1 MQGNQSLSH
10 SLQIT
15 PPLGLRRY
23 AAEMR
28 FSAPFFFRLALS
40 LVFVAALSSVDRSAF
55 AGPKEDLE
63 KAEQSYANLDY
74 EAANKTAQG
83 VIKQHGLTHDQLVRA
98 YRIIG
103 VTHAI
108 LDHDQQ
114 AQDAF
119 VMLLTYE
126 PDYQADQNLGP
137 KVTTPFFEARGF
149 WRGQPV
155 KPGID
160 ATATVHAKAAGSL
173 KATIRDPSHIV
184 KRAEV
189 GYRWGTVGPFKTKA
203 LSAGESASI
212 DLAEAPTGTT
222 RFDYYVQ
229 AFDDKDNA
237 VLESGNATTP
247 KSVTVPVEAAVVG
260 PIGNGDKK
268 EKSSILASPGFW
280 GVVGGV
286 VAVGAA
292 VTIFALARPKDEPTS
307 ASISPGLNCGP
318 APCN

>member
-1 MQGNQSLSH
+1 MGFLPSLPSAR
-10 SLQIT
+10 LW
-15 PPLGLRRY
+15 LGLVLLF
-23 AAEMR
+23 AI
-28 FSAPFFFRLALS
+28 F
-40 LVFVAALSSVDRSAF
+40 SVDRAAF
-55 AGPKEDLE
+55 AGPKEDLD

-74 EAANKTAQG
+74 EAANKLAQS
-83 VIKQHGLTHDQLVRA
+83 VLKQHGLAHSDLVRA

-108 LDHDQQ
+108 LDHEDAAQ
-114 AQDAF
+114 AAF

-160 ATATVHAKAAGSL
+160 ATATVHAKGAGSL

-189 GYRWGTVGPFKTKA
+189 GYRWGGVGPFKTKA
-203 LSAGESASI
+203 LAAGENASI
-212 DLAEAPTGTT
+212 DIAEAPSGTT

-247 KSVTVPVEAAVVG
+247 KTATVPVEAAPAG
-260 PIGNGDKK
+260 PIGGEDKK
-268 EKSSILASPGFW
+268 KGSSIVASPGFW
-280 GVVGGV
+280 AVVGGV

-307 ASISPGLNCGP
+307 ASITPGLNCAP
-318 APCN
+318 ATPCN

>member
-1 MQGNQSLSH
+1 MIFSL
-10 SLQIT
+10 
-15 PPLGLRRY
+15 
-23 AAEMR
+23 
-28 FSAPFFFRLALS
+28 
-40 LVFVAALSSVDRSAF
+40 DRAAF
-55 AGPKEDLE
+55 AGPKEDLD

-74 EAANKTAQG
+74 EAANKLAQS
-83 VIKQHGLTHDQLVRA
+83 VLKQHGLAHSDLVRA

-108 LDHDQQ
+108 LDHEDAAQ
-114 AQDAF
+114 AAF

-137 KVTTPFFEARGF
+137 KVTTPFYEARGF

-160 ATATVHAKAAGSL
+160 ATATVHAKGAGSL

-189 GYRWGTVGPFKTKA
+189 GYRWGAVGPFKTKA
-203 LSAGESASI
+203 LTPGENASI
-212 DLAEAPTGTT
+212 DIAQAPSGTT

-247 KSVTVPVEAAVVG
+247 KTVTVPVEAAPAGPVG
-260 PIGNGDKK
+260 GGEDKK
-268 EKSSILASPGFW
+268 KGGSIVSSPGFW
-280 GVVGGV
+280 AVVGGV

-307 ASISPGLNCGP
+307 ASITPGLNCGA

>member
-1 MQGNQSLSH
+1 
-10 SLQIT
+10 
-15 PPLGLRRY
+15 
-23 AAEMR
+23 MR
-28 FSAPFFFRLALS
+28 FLLSSRAWLALLLALTIFS
-40 LVFVAALSSVDRSAF
+40 LDLATERTAF
-55 AGPKEDLE
+55 AGPKEDLD

-74 EAANKTAQG
+74 EAANKGAQS
-83 VIKQHGLTHDQLVRA
+83 VLKQHGLSHSDLVRA

-108 LDHDQQ
+108 LDHEDASQ
-114 AQDAF
+114 AAF

-137 KVTTPFFEARGF
+137 KVTTPFYEARGF

-160 ATATVHAKAAGSL
+160 ATATVHAKGAGSL

-189 GYRWGTVGPFKTKA
+189 GYRWGAMGAFKTKA
-203 LSAGESASI
+203 LSAGENANVDI
-212 DLAEAPTGTT
+212 AEAPSGTT

-247 KSVTVPVEAAVVG
+247 KTVTVQVEAVPAG
-260 PIGNGDKK
+260 PIEKKK
-268 EKSSILASPGFW
+268 EGSSITSSPGFW
-280 GVVGGV
+280 AVVGGV

-292 VTIFALARPKDEPTS
+292 VTIFALTRPKDEPTS
-307 ASISPGLNCGP
+307 ASITPGLNCG
-318 APCN
+318 AAACN

>member
-1 MQGNQSLSH
+1 MKL
-10 SLQIT
+10 
-15 PPLGLRRY
+15 
-23 AAEMR
+23 R
-28 FSAPFFFRLALS
+28 FSSFGRLGVRLWIGLVLVVVALS
-40 LVFVAALSSVDRSAF
+40 ANRRAF
-55 AGPKEDLE
+55 AGPKEDLD
-63 KAEQSYANLDY
+63 KAEGLYANLDY
-74 EAANKTAQG
+74 EAANKVAQS
-83 VIKQHGLTHDQLVRA
+83 VVKQKGLTHDQLVRA

-108 LDHDQQ
+108 LDHGD
-114 AQDAF
+114 ASRDAF

-160 ATATVHAKAAGSL
+160 ATATVHAKAAGSI

-184 KRAEV
+184 KRGEV
-189 GYRWGTVGPFKTKA
+189 GYRWGAIGPFTTKSLA
-203 LSAGESASI
+203 SGEAANI
-212 DLAEAPTGTT
+212 DVAEAPKGTT
-222 RFDYYVQ
+222 RLDYYVQ

-237 VLESGNATTP
+237 VLESGNATNP
-247 KSVTVPVEAAVVG
+247 KTVTVPVEPVASAGGGGAGGGGNKEEKKSIASSPAFWAVVG
-260 PIGNGDKK
+260 GI
-268 EKSSILASPGFW
+268 
-280 GVVGGV
+280 

-292 VTIFALARPKDEPTS
+292 ATIFVLARPKDEPTS
-307 ASISPGLNCGP
+307 ASFSPSVNCGA

>member
-1 MQGNQSLSH
+1 
-10 SLQIT
+10 
-15 PPLGLRRY
+15 
-23 AAEMR
+23 MR
-28 FSAPFFFRLALS
+28 FFLFAAFAPRARLWFGFVFLAAFFF
-40 LVFVAALSSVDRSAF
+40 VDRTAF
-55 AGPKEDLE
+55 AGPKEDLD

-74 EAANKTAQG
+74 EAANKTAQS
-83 VIKQHGLTHDQLVRA
+83 VVKQHGLSHSELVRA

-108 LDHDQQ
+108 LDHDDAAQ
-114 AQDAF
+114 AAF

-160 ATATVHAKAAGSL
+160 ATATVHAKGAGSL

-189 GYRWGTVGPFKTKA
+189 GYRWGGVGPFKTKA
-203 LSAGESASI
+203 LSAGEQVNI
-212 DLAEAPTGTT
+212 DIAEAPSGTT

-247 KSVTVPVEAAVVG
+247 KTVTVQVEQTHAAVVVG
-260 PIGNGDKK
+260 DDKK
-268 EKSSILASPGFW
+268 KSSIVSSPGFW
-280 GVVGGV
+280 AVVGGV

-307 ASISPGLNCGP
+307 ASLTPSLNCGS

>member
-1 MQGNQSLSH
+1 MLAVMPPRRLS
-10 SLQIT
+10 
-15 PPLGLRRY
+15 
-23 AAEMR
+23 
-28 FSAPFFFRLALS
+28 FFRRLFLALA
-40 LVFVAALSSVDRSAF
+40 LVVVALSADHRAF
-55 AGPKEDLE
+55 AGPKEDLD
-63 KAEQSYANLDY
+63 KAESLYANLDY
-74 EAANKTAQG
+74 EAANKIAQG
-83 VIKQHGLTHDQLVRA
+83 VVKQHGLAHSDLVRA

-108 LDHDQQ
+108 LDHDDA
-114 AQDAF
+114 AQSAF

-137 KVTTPFFEARGF
+137 KVTTPFYEARGF

-160 ATATVHAKAAGSL
+160 ATATIHAKAAGTL

-184 KRAEV
+184 KRGEV
-189 GYRWGTVGPFKTKA
+189 GYRWGAIGPFTTKSLA
-203 LSAGESASI
+203 AGENANV
-212 DLAEAPTGTT
+212 DVAEAPKGIT

-247 KSVTVPVEAAVVG
+247 KTVTVPVEQVAG
-260 PIGNGDKK
+260 LGGGGGGTKPEEKK
-268 EKSSILASPGFW
+268 SITSSAGFW
-280 GVVGGV
+280 AVVGGV

-292 VTIFALARPKDEPTS
+292 ATIFILARPKDEPTT
-307 ASISPGLNCGP
+307 ASFSPSVGCG
-318 APCN
+318 ANPCN

>member
-1 MQGNQSLSH
+1 MPS
-10 SLQIT
+10 
-15 PPLGLRRY
+15 R
-23 AAEMR
+23 A
-28 FSAPFFFRLALS
+28 
-40 LVFVAALSSVDRSAF
+40 AF

-63 KAEQSYANLDY
+63 KAEQAYANLDY
-74 EAANKTAQG
+74 EAANKTAQS
-83 VIKQHGLTHDQLVRA
+83 VVKQHGLTHAELVRA

-108 LDHDQQ
+108 LDHDD
-114 AQDAF
+114 AARDAF

-137 KVTTPFFEARGF
+137 KVTTPFYEARGF

-173 KATIRDPSHIV
+173 KVTVRDPSHIV

-189 GYRWGTVGPFKTKA
+189 GYRWGATGSFKTKA
-203 LSAGESASI
+203 VTTG
-212 DLAEAPTGTT
+212 DPNNVDVAEAPMGTT

-237 VLESGNATTP
+237 VLESGNPTTP
-247 KSVTVPVEAAVVG
+247 KTVTVPAEPVSG
-260 PIGNGDKK
+260 GGNGNGGEKK
-268 EKSSILASPGFW
+268 STIFSSPGFW
-280 GVVGGV
+280 AVVVGV
-286 VAVGAA
+286 VAVGAGA
-292 VTIFALARPKDEPTS
+292 TAFILTRPKDEPTS
-307 ASISPGLNCGP
+307 ATLSPGINCGA

>member
-1 MQGNQSLSH
+1 MWRKVSLLLSV
-10 SLQIT
+10 
-15 PPLGLRRY
+15 
-23 AAEMR
+23 
-28 FSAPFFFRLALS
+28 LALT
-40 LVFVAALSSVDRSAF
+40 LVLDRAAI

-63 KAEQSYANLDY
+63 KAEQAYANLDY
-74 EAANKTAQG
+74 EAANKTAQS
-83 VIKQHGLTHDQLVRA
+83 VVKQHGLTHAELVRA

-108 LDHDQQ
+108 LDHDD
-114 AQDAF
+114 AARDAF

-137 KVTTPFFEARGF
+137 KVTTPFYEARGF

-173 KATIRDPSHIV
+173 KVTLRDPSHIV

-189 GYRWGTVGPFKTKA
+189 GYRWGGTGAFKTKPIT
-203 LSAGESASI
+203 AGEQANI
-212 DLAEAPTGTT
+212 DIAEAPTGTT

-247 KSVTVPVEAAVVG
+247 KTVTVPAEPVTGGGGGGAN
-260 PIGNGDKK
+260 NGGEKK
-268 EKSSILASPGFW
+268 STIFSSPGFW
-280 GVVGGV
+280 AVVVGV
-286 VAVGAA
+286 VAVGAGA
-292 VTIFALARPKDEPTS
+292 TAFILTRPKDEPSS
-307 ASISPGLNCGP
+307 ATLSPGINCGA

>member
-1 MQGNQSLSH
+1 
-10 SLQIT
+10 
-15 PPLGLRRY
+15 
-23 AAEMR
+23 
-28 FSAPFFFRLALS
+28 
-40 LVFVAALSSVDRSAF
+40 
-55 AGPKEDLE
+55 
-63 KAEQSYANLDY
+63 
-74 EAANKTAQG
+74 
-83 VIKQHGLTHDQLVRA
+83 
-98 YRIIG
+98 
-103 VTHAI
+103 
-108 LDHDQQ
+108 
-114 AQDAF
+114 

-160 ATATVHAKAAGSL
+160 ASATVHAKAAGQL

-184 KRAEV
+184 HRAEI
-189 GYRWGTVGPFKTKA
+189 GYRWGGVGQFKTKSLA
-203 LSAGESASI
+203 SGESTATI
-212 DLAEAPTGTT
+212 DIAEAPSGTT

-247 KSVTVPVEAAVVG
+247 KSVTVQVEAVVAPPPG
-260 PIGNGDKK
+260 SGEEKK
-268 EKSSILASPGFW
+268 KGSSITSSPGFW
-280 GVVGGV
+280 AVVGGV

-307 ASISPGLNCGP
+307 ASITPGLNCGA

>member
-1 MQGNQSLSH
+1 MLGAMTYVAPRVGGNVRM
-10 SLQIT
+10 
-15 PPLGLRRY
+15 PGLGLRVWLTMM
-23 AAEMR
+23 AL
-28 FSAPFFFRLALS
+28 FSC
-40 LVFVAALSSVDRSAF
+40 VFLVDRTAH

-63 KAEQSYANLDY
+63 KAEQAYANLDY
-74 EAANKTAQG
+74 EQANKIAQT
-83 VIKQHGLTHDQLVRA
+83 VVKQHGLSHAEIVRA

-108 LDHDQQ
+108 LDHDD
-114 AQDAF
+114 AARDAF

-137 KVTTPFFEARGF
+137 KVTTPFYEARGF

-173 KATIRDPSHIV
+173 KVTLRDPSHIV

-189 GYRWGTVGPFKTKA
+189 GYRWGATGPFKTRPIT
-203 LSAGESASI
+203 AGDQVNV
-212 DLAEAPTGTT
+212 DLAEAPSGTT

-237 VLESGNATTP
+237 VLESGNAQTP
-247 KSVTVPVEAAVVG
+247 KTVTVPPEPVAGGGSGPGGGEKKGSSITSSAGFWAVVAG
-260 PIGNGDKK
+260 VVVVGAGVTVFALTRP
-268 EKSSILASPGFW
+268 KSEPTTVGLSPG
-280 GVVGGV
+280 
-286 VAVGAA
+286 
-292 VTIFALARPKDEPTS
+292 I
-307 ASISPGLNCGP
+307 NCG
-318 APCN
+318 ATPCN

>member
-1 MQGNQSLSH
+1 
-10 SLQIT
+10 
-15 PPLGLRRY
+15 
-23 AAEMR
+23 MR
-28 FSAPFFFRLALS
+28 LLASARFWLAF
-40 LVFVAALSSVDRSAF
+40 VFVAAIFSVDRSAF
-55 AGPKEDLE
+55 AGPKEDLD

-74 EAANKTAQG
+74 EAANKLAQN
-83 VIKQHGLTHDQLVRA
+83 VVKQHGLSHGDLVRA

-108 LDHDQQ
+108 LDHEDASQ
-114 AQDAF
+114 AAF

-137 KVTTPFFEARGF
+137 KVTTPFYEARGF

-160 ATATVHAKAAGSL
+160 ATATVHAKGAGQL

-184 KRAEV
+184 KRGEV
-189 GYRWGTVGPFKTKA
+189 GYRWGGVGPFKTKA
-203 LSAGESASI
+203 VSAGDQTVVDI
-212 DLAEAPTGTT
+212 AEAPSGTT

-247 KSVTVPVEAAVVG
+247 KTVTVQVEAAPAG
-260 PIGNGDKK
+260 PIGGDDKK
-268 EKSSILASPGFW
+268 KSGSSVFASPGFW
-280 GVVGGV
+280 AVVGGV

-307 ASISPGLNCGP
+307 ASLSPALNCG
-318 APCN
+318 AGTPCN

>member
-1 MQGNQSLSH
+1 MKRRLS
-10 SLQIT
+10 S
-15 PPLGLRRY
+15 
-23 AAEMR
+23 
-28 FSAPFFFRLALS
+28 FSRLLLALA
-40 LVFVAALSSVDRSAF
+40 LVVAGLSTSHRAF
-55 AGPKEDLE
+55 AGPKEDLD
-63 KAEQSYANLDY
+63 KAEGLYANLDY
-74 EAANKTAQG
+74 EAANKIAQT
-83 VIKQHGLTHDQLVRA
+83 VVKQHGLTHDQLVRA

-108 LDHDQQ
+108 LDHDEA
-114 AQDAF
+114 AQNAF

-137 KVTTPFFEARGF
+137 KVTTPFYEARGF

-160 ATATVHAKAAGSL
+160 ATATIHANAAGTL

-184 KRAEV
+184 KRGEV
-189 GYRWGTVGPFKTKA
+189 GYRWGAIGPFTTKA
-203 LSAGESASI
+203 LAAGENANV
-212 DLAEAPTGTT
+212 DVAEAPKGIT

-247 KSVTVPVEAAVVG
+247 KTVTVPVEQVAGPVG
-260 PIGNGDKK
+260 GKK
-268 EKSSILASPGFW
+268 EEKKSITSSAGFW
-280 GVVGGV
+280 AVVGGV

-292 VTIFALARPKDEPTS
+292 ATIFILARPKDEPTS
-307 ASISPGLNCGP
+307 ASFSPSVSCGTQ
-318 APCN
+318 PCN

>member
-1 MQGNQSLSH
+1 MRFFSCWPSACWPSARLW
-10 SLQIT
+10 
-15 PPLGLRRY
+15 LGLVLL
-23 AAEMR
+23 AAI
-28 FSAPFFFRLALS
+28 F
-40 LVFVAALSSVDRSAF
+40 SVDRAAF
-55 AGPKEDLE
+55 AGPKEDLD

-74 EAANKTAQG
+74 EAANKLAQS
-83 VIKQHGLTHDQLVRA
+83 VVKQHGLAHSELVRA

-108 LDHDQQ
+108 LDHDDAAQ
-114 AQDAF
+114 AAF

-160 ATATVHAKAAGSL
+160 ATATVHAKGAGSL

-189 GYRWGTVGPFKTKA
+189 GYRWGGVGPFKTKA
-203 LSAGESASI
+203 LSAGEQANI
-212 DLAEAPTGTT
+212 DIAEAPSGTT

-247 KSVTVPVEAAVVG
+247 KTVTVQVEQTHAVVG
-260 PIGNGDKK
+260 GGDEKK
-268 EKSSILASPGFW
+268 KSSIVSSPGFW
-280 GVVGGV
+280 AVVGGV

-307 ASISPGLNCGP
+307 ASLSPGLNCGS